1 MRHFLAPSGQPEMM
15 RKLYANIRKGV
26 RTVKGENHIEF
37 IVHYPETEEMQRELA
52 KRLAIV
58 HAQTVMEKLATL
70 SCPLDQKLQLIDA
83 IIAKRRG
90 EVRGGSK
97 NKSRTR

>member
-1 MRHFLAPSGQPEMM
+1 
-15 RKLYANIRKGV
+15 
-26 RTVKGENHIEF
+26 
-37 IVHYPETEEMQRELA
+37 MQRELA

-90 EVRGGSK
+90 EVKGGSK
-97 NKSRTR
+97 NKNRTR

>member
-1 MRHFLAPSGQPEMM
+1 
-15 RKLYANIRKGV
+15 
-26 RTVKGENHIEF
+26 
-37 IVHYPETEEMQRELA
+37 MQRELA

-97 NKSRTR
+97 SKSRTR